1 MEIDIIKMSATK
13 KNKIDS
19 LNLRSE
25 EVQEIMNRMPH
36 WTIRYGNS
44 LMLSLVLIILFLS
57 WLIKYPEIIN
67 AQAIVTTL
75 PPPQKLIAKS
85 NGKIEHLL
93 IENGDTVLPGKAIA
107 IMENTA
113 DYSDIFFL
121 ESIIDTL
128 KINYSDFSFPMD
140 KLPALNL
147 GDLEDDFALF
157 QNNYYQYWIN
167 KQLNPFSK
175 TKVTNQK
182 TQNEI
187 ISRLQVLEYQKE
199 INEKELHF
207 KNIEL
212 LRYKTLFQ
220 KGVVSAQEY
229 ESKQIEQL
237 QAERNLKNINV
248 SISQMKEN
256 LVAASQTISETVF
269 NQTSEEIRLLNVV
282 LQSFSQLVKS
292 INDWKIQNAFVT
304 DIRGNVSYINAWTNG
319 QNIQAGELLFTVIPV
334 GKITF
339 IAKLKTPS
347 QNFGKI
353 KIGQKVNVNLHN
365 FPSEEYGIIEGKVSQ
380 IASLPDKDGFYAV
393 DVRLTDSLVTTFNK
407 PLSFSYEMLANAEI
421 VTEDLRLIE
430 RFFNQLRKVLS
441 RN

>member
-1 MEIDIIKMSATK
+1 M
-13 KNKIDS
+13 
-19 LNLRSE
+19 
-25 EVQEIMNRMPH
+25 
-36 WTIRYGNS
+36 
-44 LMLSLVLIILFLS
+44 
-57 WLIKYPEIIN
+57 
-67 AQAIVTTL
+67 
-75 PPPQKLIAKS
+75 
-85 NGKIEHLL
+85 
-93 IENGDTVLPGKAIA
+93 
-107 IMENTA
+107 
-113 DYSDIFFL
+113 
-121 ESIIDTL
+121 
-128 KINYSDFSFPMD
+128 
-140 KLPALNL
+140 
-147 GDLEDDFALF
+147 
-157 QNNYYQYWIN
+157 
-167 KQLNPFSK
+167 
-175 TKVTNQK
+175 
-182 TQNEI
+182 
-187 ISRLQVLEYQKE
+187 
-199 INEKELHF
+199 
-207 KNIEL
+207 
-212 LRYKTLFQ
+212 
-220 KGVVSAQEY
+220 
-229 ESKQIEQL
+229 
-237 QAERNLKNINV
+237 KNINV